1 MSVQKYTFFDSTQ
14 ERKKIFFLPPRYRK
28 KVYFCRR
35 IDDKE

>member
-1 MSVQKYTFFDSTQ
+1 MSVQKY
-14 ERKKIFFLPPRYRK
+14 IFFNIITKKKFFFEKKFWYQK